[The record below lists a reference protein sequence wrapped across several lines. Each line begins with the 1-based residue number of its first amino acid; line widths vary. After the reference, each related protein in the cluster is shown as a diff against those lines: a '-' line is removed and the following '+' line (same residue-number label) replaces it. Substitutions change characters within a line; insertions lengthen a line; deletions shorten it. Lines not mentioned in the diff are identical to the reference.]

1 MRSSV
6 VSNALA
12 LLLGGL
18 VSLSSA
24 AAVLP
29 AEDTPD
35 FSRRDTP
42 TLDRR
47 AATTDPT
54 LGGWCT
60 FHLQYTVS
68 DFLGRSG

>member
-1 MRSSV
+1 MHSSV

-12 LLLGGL
+12 VLLCGL

-24 AAVLP
+24 APVLP
-29 AEDTPD
+29 AEDALD

-47 AATTDPT
+47 ATTDPKV
-54 LGGWCT
+54 GGWCT
-60 FHLQYTVS
+60 FHIQYTVS